1 MSETKQRETIKGM
14 LREPSIPEMLKHRR
28 QDAEFLSFLTR
39 PGGKGELPY
48 CHFKCSI
55 HGYVENYP

>member
-1 MSETKQRETIKGM
+1 M